1 MGKIT
6 RLQLENFTCFEK
18 LDLEFSNGVN
28 VLIGVNGT
36 GKTHILKVLYA
47 ACAVTVGEGR
57 ERVFSD
63 KLCSV
68 FSPYRDNI
76 SRLWRNPI
84 HYQDASSFLKK
95 TGEDDLNQNSHPIEI
110 EIDTDDKHL
119 NFTTILDSHVIRDYE
134 PESFNAGLEG
144 VYIPVKE
151 MLAHAPGFRSL
162 YAKREIAFEEI
173 YLDILDQAYLPKLK
187 NLSNPAYQS
196 IHAGLGG
203 AIGGMVILKGEHFF
217 LKTEQGEIEFSLLAE
232 GIRKLAL
239 LWLLIQN
246 GSLNPG
252 SILFWDEPEANLNPS
267 LLGLVV
273 ETLLELQRQGVQI
286 FLTTH
291 NYVLLKE
298 FDLGKKKDDAVRY
311 ISLFREKDFDPVSSH
326 STDEYFAINPNAI
339 AGTFSDLY
347 KRDIS
352 RALQVSQ

>member
-18 LDLEFSNGVN
+18 LGLEFSEGVN
-28 VLIGVNGT
+28 VLMGVNGT

-47 ACAVTVGEGR
+47 ACAITVGEDRGKYLST
-57 ERVFSD
+57 E
-63 KLCSV
+63 LCSIFNPFV
-68 FSPYRDNI
+68 NGLGRLSRRPIEQGQETKIKIFRDNGVT
-76 SRLWRNPI
+76 L
-84 HYQDASSFLKK
+84 DLLFLPRS
-95 TGEDDLNQNSHPIEI
+95 DDYYLTEHEEKGSPKWSE
-110 EIDTDDKHL
+110 
-119 NFTTILDSHVIRDYE
+119 
-134 PESFNAGLEG
+134 ESLES

-151 MLAHAPGFRSL
+151 MLAHAPGFISL
-162 YAKREIAFEEI
+162 NHKREISFEEVYVNVI
-173 YLDILDQAYLPKLK
+173 TQAYLPKLRK
-187 NLSNPAYQS
+187 LPNLEYEK
-196 IHAGLGG
+196 IFRELGK
-203 AIGGMVILKGEHFF
+203 AINGEVILKGEHFF
-217 LKTEQGEIEFSLLAE
+217 LKNEQGELEFSLLAE
-232 GIRKLAL
+232 GVRKLAL
-239 LWLLIQN
+239 IWLLIQN

-298 FDLGKKKDDAVRY
+298 FDLRKKKDDSVRY
-311 ISLFREKDFDPVSSH
+311 ISLFRENDSDPVSSH
-326 STDEYFAINPNAI
+326 STDEYLAINPNAI